1 VRVAY
6 ILCWVLLG
14 NRRSFLASAL
24 LALLALVPSLPKKLA
39 DLAGAKGEMWSLTP
53 KGFQPLRLWLEML
66 FDVSFLA

>member
-39 DLAGAKGEMWSLTP
+39 DLAGAKGEM
-53 KGFQPLRLWLEML
+53 F
-66 FDVSFLA
+66 